1 VVFKAAA
8 TRNLYMR
15 ALDTSNLDTG
25 WVQRGTWT
33 QAAAALPSM
42 VVSPASGSGS
52 TRTFVL
58 TYGDPPGFAGSPLGW
73 EQFLVAAATD
83 GGGQPFCFVH
93 YDRAGNGLWMYSS
106 DVGFFLGPVA
116 PGVASNALD
125 SSACTVNPAGTTVQ
139 NVGGSLV
146 LNVPLSFKAPMSG
159 TKNTYLRSHD
169 ALNRDSGFQLKGTWT
184 IP

>member
-1 VVFKAAA
+1 
-8 TRNLYMR
+8 M
-15 ALDTSNLDTG
+15 
-25 WVQRGTWT
+25 
-33 QAAAALPSM
+33 
-42 VVSPASGSGS
+42 
-52 TRTFVL
+52 
-58 TYGDPPGFAGSPLGW
+58 
-73 EQFLVAAATD
+73 AAATD

-125 SSACTVNPAGTTVQ
+125 SSACTVNTGGTTVQ
-139 NVGGSLV
+139 NVAGSLV
-146 LNVPLSFKAPMSG
+146 LNVPLNLKAPMSG

-169 ALNRDSGFQLKGTWT
+169 ALSRDSGFQQKGTWT